1 LTAGDAAVKKQLFRK
16 KRNKMGREKNN
27 NKPRKWGK

>member
-1 LTAGDAAVKKQLFRK
+1 MQLLKNSSLGRK
-16 KRNKMGREKNN
+16 GIKMGREKNN